1 MSFGFNP
8 MGNNPMHA
16 MMPMMGNIPNGGNFM
31 TALSTAG
38 MASMSA
44 TPHTVMANLAGMN
57 DSPLEFNLK
66 KNLPQVTSGAA
77 PMDLENDQ
85 ESRGSGLKGRESAG
99 ELKKGDTMGNG
110 LEGLGQDKGMG
121 AMTLQQQNEMMFNG
135 MMGMPQGFMMM
146 TPGMMNMLDP
156 AMLGLQQF
164 PLVSS
169 MIPPDVN
176 STEGTSTVK
185 EIITCKSCT
194 LFPPNPSQPIPTTR
208 ERPPGCRTVFVGG
221 LPENTPEDVIR
232 EVFERCGEITTLRL
246 SKKNFCHIRFAFEA
260 SVESAIYLSGYRL
273 RIVGQ
278 TETTHSGRLHVD
290 YAQARDDLYDWEC
303 RNRQLQ
309 REQRHRERLERDRM
323 RSLSP
328 PPIVHYTDHEA
339 TAIAERLKQ
348 EESFLKAVHTLVT
361 WLERGDC
368 NKRNANMFYSM
379 IQSTNSHARDDL
391 YDWECRN
398 RQLQREQRHR
408 ERLER
413 DRMRS
418 LSPPPIVH
426 YTDHEATAIA
436 ERLKQEES
444 FLKAVHTLV
453 TWLERGDCNKRNA
466 NMFYSMIQSTNSH
479 VRRLSVEK
487 QTYEDE
493 LQKAR
498 DFYKA
503 QMQTMMSQYKFYSV
517 PLQLT
522 QVTQIKKVFGAAS
535 HKKVWDHFTK
545 AQRKNIDLWKKQT
558 LDISTSLDDIHD
570 EDEMEMSDDDK
581 ESSYRATKRAKIDND
596 VLKEENDSLRCQ
608 LEAYKN
614 EFNTVKSDLKSDTD
628 IKDQQIKVLQE
639 TIRNMQTQLLENKS
653 REMDKET
660 KIADLEAKLKAANVK
675 ELLLK
680 TKIAAKSA
688 AAKAS
693 SADSEDGENAEEVP
707 EAKPIK
713 VEAGNTEREG
723 KLDPEE
729 AKIIGLVSTF
739 LMVHPFGAS
748 TDYIYSYV
756 HRVAPHLR
764 PKGLEEILS
773 KYENLFVEQV
783 KGIGAKIERN
793 WRFCGFDE

>member
-16 MMPMMGNIPNGGNFM
+16 MMPMMGNMPNGGNFM

-99 ELKKGDTMGNG
+99 ELKKGDTMANG
-110 LEGLGQDKGMG
+110 LEGLAQDKGMG

-379 IQSTNSHARDDL
+379 IQSTNSH
-391 YDWECRN
+391 
-398 RQLQREQRHR
+398 
-408 ERLER
+408 
-413 DRMRS
+413 
-418 LSPPPIVH
+418 
-426 YTDHEATAIA
+426 
-436 ERLKQEES
+436 
-444 FLKAVHTLV
+444 
-453 TWLERGDCNKRNA
+453 
-466 NMFYSMIQSTNSH
+466 

-487 QTYEDE
+487 QTYEEE

-503 QMQTMMSQYKFYSV
+503 QMQTMMSQF
-517 PLQLT
+517 
-522 QVTQIKKVFGAAS
+522 TQIKKVFGAAS